1 MLKKILCLFFF
12 WSIIIDYAKAQDL
25 QLINS
30 KYLNSTDSLFVF
42 KPSNYSKA
50 KSYPLLYLLHGHSAN
65 FRSWSKLTDLQA
77 LANQY
82 KMLIVCPD
90 GLKKSWYI
98 NSPLRDSSQYESFFF
113 EELVPF
119 IHNTYSINLS
129 EIFITGASMGGYG
142 SLWLFMHHSGY
153 FRSAGSTSGVVNLR
167 HSGFKA
173 STVAEHLGSY
183 STKNKNFDSYSI
195 VNNVKLLATA
205 DKPIIFD
212 IGTEDYLYK
221 SNKAFRDSCDF
232 YKVKA
237 TYTAQPGGHTGGY
250 WSQTILQHLR
260 FFNKLM
266 QQDKKFGLPKNTN
279 SI

>member
-1 MLKKILCLFFF
+1 MVKRILLISFLWVVITFSVKGQQLQIIHSFYLK
-12 WSIIIDYAKAQDL
+12 
-25 QLINS
+25 
-30 KYLNSTDSLFVF
+30 STDSLYVF
-42 KPSNYSKA
+42 KPVDYSK
-50 KSYPLLYLLHGHSAN
+50 SINYPLLYLLHGHSAN
-65 FRSWSKLTDLQA
+65 FRSWSKLADLQS

-82 KMLIVCPD
+82 KMIIVCPD
-90 GLKKSWYI
+90 GKKKSWYI

-119 IHNTYSINLS
+119 IHAKYSVNKS

-142 SLWLFMHHSGY
+142 SLWLFMHHSNY

-173 STVAEHLGSY
+173 STVAEHLGTY
-183 STKNKNFDSYSI
+183 AEDNKNFDNYSI
-195 VNNVKLLATA
+195 VNNVKLLAQA

-221 SNKAFRDSCDF
+221 CNKALRDSCDF

-237 TYTAQPGGHTGGY
+237 TYTAQPGKHTGGY
-250 WSQTILQHLR
+250 WSKTILQHLR
-260 FFNKLM
+260 FFSELIAEDNQNSTL
-266 QQDKKFGLPKNTN
+266 KN
-279 SI
+279 

>member
-1 MLKKILCLFFF
+1 MIKRIFTLIFL
-12 WSIIIDYAKAQDL
+12 WSSIIFYAKAQDL
-25 QLINS
+25 QVINS
-30 KYLNSTDSLFVF
+30 SYLNSKDSLLVF
-42 KPSNYSKA
+42 KPSNYSKVN
-50 KSYPLLYLLHGHSAN
+50 SYPLLYLLHGHSAN
-65 FRSWSKLTDLQA
+65 FRSWGKLADLQA

-98 NSPLRDSSQYESFFF
+98 NSSLRDSSQFESFFF
-113 EELVPF
+113 EELAPF
-119 IHNTYSINLS
+119 IHKNYTINDAQ
-129 EIFITGASMGGYG
+129 IFITGASMGGYG
-142 SLWLFMHHSGY
+142 SLWLFMHHSNY

-173 STVAEHLGSY
+173 TTLAAHLGTY
-183 STKNKNFDSYSI
+183 SVDNKNFDSYSI
-195 VNNVKLLATA
+195 VNNVKLLAKA

-221 SNKAFRDSCDF
+221 SNKALRDSCDF

-260 FFNKLM
+260 FFNELM
-266 QQDKKFGLPKNTN
+266 QQDKKLGLPIK
-279 SI
+279 S

>member
-1 MLKKILCLFFF
+1 MIKKILCLFFF
-12 WSIIIDYAKAQDL
+12 WSIVILSIKAQDL
-25 QLINS
+25 QVINS
-30 KYLNSTDSLFVF
+30 RYLKTNDSLFVF
-42 KPSNYSKA
+42 KPSNYSKIN
-50 KSYPLLYLLHGHSAN
+50 SYPLLYLLHGHSAN

-113 EELVPF
+113 EELTPF
-119 IHNTYSINLS
+119 IHKNYMINAS
-129 EIFITGASMGGYG
+129 QIFITGASMGGYG
-142 SLWLFMHHSGY
+142 SLWLFLQHSDY

-173 STVAEHLGSY
+173 STVAEHLGTY
-183 STKNKNFDSYSI
+183 SAENKNFDSYSI
-195 VNNVKLLATA
+195 VNNVKLLAKA

-221 SNKAFRDSCDF
+221 SNKALRDSCDF

-237 TYTAQPGGHTGGY
+237 TYTAQPGAHTGGY

-260 FFNKLM
+260 FFNELM
-266 QQDKKFGLPKNTN
+266 QQDKSLELLKKR
-279 SI
+279 